1 MIKLGI
7 TGRIA
12 TGKST
17 AAREFAKF
25 GGKIIYAD
33 LIGREVVEERPPVL
47 SKLIRAFGPEI
58 VTPQGILKRRELGR
72 MVFAS
77 PEKMELLNKIVHPP
91 LLQRL
96 KEELDLCAT
105 DPECHLVIIDAALLV
120 DWDWHKDMDWTVC
133 VIASRESQIMRL
145 KEKGLSDEEILDRI
159 NSQKSQDELVAASD
173 FVIENDG
180 TIEELRVKVEKIYAE
195 IISKSSGN

>member
-17 AAREFAKF
+17 AAKEFAKF

-33 LIGREVVEERPPVL
+33 LIGREVVEEKPPIL

-72 MVFAS
+72 LAFAS
-77 PEKMELLNKIVHPP
+77 PEKMEILNKIVHPP

-96 KEELDLCAT
+96 KEELDLCAA
-105 DPECHLVIIDAALLV
+105 DPNCSMAIVDAALLV
-120 DWDWHKDMDWTVC
+120 DWEWHKNMDWTVC
-133 VIASRESQIMRL
+133 VTASYETQVMRL
-145 KEKGLSDEEILDRI
+145 KEQGLTDKEIRDRI
-159 NSQKSQDELVAASD
+159 GSQKSQEELVAASD
-173 FVIENDG
+173 FAIDNNG
-180 TIEELRVKVEKIYAE
+180 TIDELRKQVQEIHAKIMSA
-195 IISKSSGN
+195 SSSG